1 MYEDEAC
8 AVFSVANIYV
18 LPHELLNCQP
28 IDAYSATVT
37 DKAESAH
44 AHSYTAASV
53 NLSPMSPDWLRL
65 PVKKDGKRVR
75 G

>member
-1 MYEDEAC
+1 MYEDEVR
-8 AVFSVANIYV
+8 AVFSAANTCV
-18 LPHELLNCQP
+18 LLHELLNYQP

-65 PVKKDGKRVR
+65 PVKDDKRIH